1 MDKKSFHLEIVFTD
15 TDLNKRRIY
24 FTGAMDFHYSKD
36 NIVRAPLNCRI
47 PTSMILEG
55 VWLNL

>member
-1 MDKKSFHLEIVFTD
+1 LDKKSFHLEIVFTD
-15 TDLNKRRIY
+15 TENVKRRIY

-36 NIVRAPLNCRI
+36 NIVKAPSNVRV